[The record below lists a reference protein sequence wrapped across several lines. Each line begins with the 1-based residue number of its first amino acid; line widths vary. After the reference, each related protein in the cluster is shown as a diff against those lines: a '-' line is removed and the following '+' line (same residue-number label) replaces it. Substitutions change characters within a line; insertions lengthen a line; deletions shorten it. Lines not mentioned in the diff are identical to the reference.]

1 LHIKASYWHSSALDL
16 LQRRG
21 KVQECWIGSTFF
33 VISKDQT
40 TIIMH
45 ALPHKAA
52 RQAQPRKY
60 HESHAAWVHKNKLSG
75 TEIEDHIEANKGW
88 EHQSIKRNLQ
98 LQVLDFWK
106 QELGCSLNVLS
117 KMFLLILI
125 KFLRQILDKFLN
137 LCKKLL
143 LVKWRLLLK
152 ASTKLFISFCP
163 NNISTQR
170 KNKKQKKAW
179 AIQQIAHKLTWSLNV
194 STMSTTLAAW
204 SSTPSSSSPPSAE
217 GFAPMS
223 TSTAPWTTHY
233 TQII

>member
-1 LHIKASYWHSSALDL
+1 MLSPTKLQDKRNLVNIMKAMQHEFTKTNW
-16 LQRRG
+16 
-21 KVQECWIGSTFF
+21 VE
-33 VISKDQT
+33 
-40 TIIMH
+40 
-45 ALPHKAA
+45 
-52 RQAQPRKY
+52 RKPNR
-60 HESHAAWVHKNKLSG
+60 V
-75 TEIEDHIEANKGW
+75 HIEANNGW

-117 KMFLLILI
+117 KMFLLVLI

-170 KNKKQKKAW
+170 KKQNTKEGLSHSTNSTQTHLEPKCVNDVNNLGSLVINTLILITSFSW
-179 AIQQIAHKLTWSLNV
+179 RICTNVYINGSLNNPLHTNHIIKINKHHQQQ
-194 STMSTTLAAW
+194 SNI
-204 SSTPSSSSPPSAE
+204 PSSNINSPNHKIRNS
-217 GFAPMS
+217 
-223 TSTAPWTTHY
+223 
-233 TQII
+233 